1 MLINLSKS
9 ELETVVKNLWMH
21 RKSDAK
27 TNEVYEKLKPI
38 LGVCNCQEKEN
49 EIFI

>member
-9 ELETVVKNLWMH
+9 ELETVVMNLWKH
-21 RKSDAK
+21 RNSDDK

-38 LGVCNCQEKEN
+38 LAVCNCQEKEN